1 MAVAAA
7 ARAIPLALFS
17 FNGGV
22 ELGQLLFVVV
32 VLAGTAVLDLLPV
45 RWLEAA
51 ALIPAY
57 AMDRCP
63 PIGFSRVLPWY
74 SSIDVTSSSL
84 QMDKA
89 SRCGYQPER

>member
-1 MAVAAA
+1 MAVAVA

-32 VLAGTAVLDLLPV
+32 ALAGTAVLDLLPV

-57 AMDRCP
+57 A
-63 PIGFSRVLPWY
+63 IG
-74 SSIDVTSSSL
+74 SL
-84 QMDKA
+84 SAYWFFTRA
-89 SRCGYQPER
+89 SLVFFH